1 MEPHTKLP
9 TQPEPQNQTTILI
22 IDDDMFLLDLY
33 ASRFTQEGFLVTSA
47 SNGKEAL
54 EKIKA
59 GFSPHVMLLDV
70 VMPVMDGFEL
80 LEALTAE
87 HLLET
92 TLKIF
97 LTNLSREEDMVRGRT
112 LGAAGYI
119 IKASST
125 PSEVVTQVRT
135 IIDDKKLVH

>member
-1 MEPHTKLP
+1 MQSQTPAQTDAK
-9 TQPEPQNQTTILI
+9 NQTTILI
-22 IDDDMFLLDLY
+22 VDDDMFLLDLY
-33 ASRFTQEGFLVTSA
+33 ASRFTQEGFSVTSA

-54 EKIKA
+54 DKITA
-59 GFSPHVMLLDV
+59 GFAPQVMLLDV

-80 LEALTAE
+80 LEALTAD

-92 TLKIF
+92 TVKIF